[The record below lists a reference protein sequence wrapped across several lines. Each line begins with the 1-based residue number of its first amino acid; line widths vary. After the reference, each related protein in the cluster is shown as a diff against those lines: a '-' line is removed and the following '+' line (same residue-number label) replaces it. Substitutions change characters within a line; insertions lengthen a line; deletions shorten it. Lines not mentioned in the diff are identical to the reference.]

1 MEKGIQ
7 KDGTQYNYLIEQIG
21 DLLLQ
26 GRKQAV
32 YAVNNLLVQT
42 YWQVGKYIVE
52 YEQRGMEKSEYGS
65 KLLDRLSKD
74 LTVLY
79 GRGFGR
85 SNLVYI
91 RKLYLAYQ
99 ISGTKTVPPDVSG
112 NARATQQYSEHQEKT
127 GN

>member
-65 KLLDRLSKD
+65 KLLD
-74 LTVLY
+74 
-79 GRGFGR
+79 
-85 SNLVYI
+85 
-91 RKLYLAYQ
+91 
-99 ISGTKTVPPDVSG
+99 
-112 NARATQQYSEHQEKT
+112 
-127 GN
+127 